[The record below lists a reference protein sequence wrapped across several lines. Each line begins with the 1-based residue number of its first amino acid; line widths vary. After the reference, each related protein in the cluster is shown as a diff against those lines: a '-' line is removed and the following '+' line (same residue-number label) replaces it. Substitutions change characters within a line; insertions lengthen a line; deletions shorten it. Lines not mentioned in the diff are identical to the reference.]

1 MIIRTFVK
9 YWNKNQ
15 YINVGAKVAS
25 IIPTNDARI
34 IGRIQ
39 IPSVGFGKVQVG
51 QNVNIKLNGFPYME
65 FGVLKGKINSLSA
78 VPEQIQ
84 TTNGNSIV
92 YMAEVSFEEG
102 LKTSYNKD
110 LPMIQQM
117 DGTAEVITEDMRL
130 ISRFINPIISLFKN
144 K

>member
-1 MIIRTFVK
+1 
-9 YWNKNQ
+9 
-15 YINVGAKVAS
+15 
-25 IIPTNDARI
+25 
-34 IGRIQ
+34 
-39 IPSVGFGKVQVG
+39 
-51 QNVNIKLNGFPYME
+51 
-65 FGVLKGKINSLSA
+65 
-78 VPEQIQ
+78 
-84 TTNGNSIV
+84 
-92 YMAEVSFEEG
+92 MAEVSFEEG